1 MPAMLAVFATSRLLY
16 PSQAFDLIPCTMCQ
30 INVILSTVSLF
41 GYQNQYMEM
50 ERFELSNGKVSSPF
64 CEMLF

>member
-50 ERFELSNGKVSSPF
+50 ERLELSNGKVSSPF
-64 CEMLF
+64 CEMFL